1 MGMTPNPTTV
11 DPRVLTGVAALVI
24 AALLLLLYL
33 YRQRHY
39 ILFWISGWVLVAASM
54 FASFPKFANE
64 QVAAM
69 AYGVAQFL
77 GIISALVFVISA
89 DAYRPRPLSFAQRGR
104 HLVRTYGIVLLPV
117 LLWFTLAPLALG
129 APAVF
134 APGHVLIAGA
144 LFAAALAH
152 LALLH
157 QARLIGAVMIGITML
172 GLAASNA
179 WMAFGV
185 PQPNAPVAAHTTFIT
200 LGMYLVAALGMQLMT
215 FEDMTYELRVANRE
229 LETAQGELRDL
240 VTTDPLT
247 GCRNRRFFHDVIG
260 REIERHKRYNI
271 PLSMV
276 FVDVNQFKA
285 INDTLGHE
293 TGDRVL
299 QQVAAFL
306 MSKVRGADYVFR
318 WGGDEF
324 LILMSCGED
333 EAVRKGAE
341 LQAVF
346 HKSSKAAALP
356 QGVGLSVGCA
366 EVPPET
372 RDVMPLVKLADAR
385 MYANKREPGGQGAR
399 GPGVRGA
406 GGLGVRGPGAGGPGA
421 RGSGGR
427 AVRSS
432 S

>member
-1 MGMTPNPTTV
+1 MGITPNPTTV
-11 DPRVLTGVAALVI
+11 DPRVLTGAAALIV

-33 YRQRHY
+33 YRQRQY
-39 ILFWISGWVLVAASM
+39 ILFWISGWVLIAASM
-54 FASFPKFANE
+54 LASFPKFANE

-77 GIISALVFVISA
+77 GIMSALVFVISA
-89 DAYRPRPLSFAQRGR
+89 DAYRTRPVGFGQRGR
-104 HLVRTYGIVLLPV
+104 HLMRTYGVLLLPV
-117 LLWFTLAPLALG
+117 VLWFTLAPLALG
-129 APAVF
+129 PRAVF

-144 LFAAALAH
+144 LFAAGVAH
-152 LALLH
+152 LALLR
-157 QARLIGAVMIGITML
+157 QARLIGAAMIGITML
-172 GLAASNA
+172 GLAASHA

-185 PQPNAPVAAHTTFIT
+185 PQPNAAVAAHTTFIT
-200 LGMYLVAALGMQLMT
+200 LGVYLVTALGMQLMT

-247 GCRNRRFFHDVIG
+247 GCRNRRFFHEVIG
-260 REIERHKRYNI
+260 REVERHKRYNI
-271 PLSMV
+271 PLSML
-276 FVDVNQFKA
+276 FVDINHFKA

-324 LILMSCGED
+324 LILMSCRED
-333 EAVRKGAE
+333 EALRKGAQ
-341 LQAVF
+341 LQAAF
-346 HKSSKAAALP
+346 DKSSKAATLP
-356 QGVGLSVGCA
+356 QDVGLSVGCA

-372 RDVMPLVKLADAR
+372 RDVMPLVKLADDR
-385 MYANKREPGGQGAR
+385 MYANKRGAGSRLGRRSAEREGGGARGPGGQGAR
-399 GPGVRGA
+399 ER
-406 GGLGVRGPGAGGPGA
+406 
-421 RGSGGR
+421 SG
-427 AVRSS
+427 
-432 S
+432 